1 MRLSHSVVLLLL
13 TLLLAACGRS
23 GHLAR
28 IETLPVAEM
37 YDIAHTAL
45 QRGNHDRAIRY
56 HQRLIARFPF
66 GTFTEQAHLE
76 LAYAQYRA
84 RRPDQAISTID
95 RFLRTYPTHPDA
107 DYAQYLRGLVNFER
121 EASFVGRYVNL
132 DPAQR
137 DQSSTRQS
145 FSDFSRLLRDYPES
159 IYTADARQRMIFL
172 RNALARHEIL
182 IARYYLR
189 RGAFVAAVNRSKHVL
204 ENYQQ
209 APDSG
214 DALAIMIQSYQQLG
228 EQELADDTRRVLE
241 LNFPEHPFLEGEPA
255 VRPKPMWR
263 RLVPFG

>member
-1 MRLSHSVVLLLL
+1 MRLSRSILLLL
-13 TLLLAACGRS
+13 LILLLAACGRS

-45 QRGNHDRAIRY
+45 QRGNYDRAIRY

-66 GTFTEQAHLE
+66 GTFTEQAQLE
-76 LAYAQYRA
+76 LAYAQYRS

-95 RFLRTYPTHPDA
+95 RFLRTYPTHHNA
-107 DYAQYLRGLVNFER
+107 DYAQYLRGLVNFDR

-137 DQSSTRQS
+137 DQAATRQA

-159 IYTADARQRMIFL
+159 VYTADARQRMVFL

-228 EQELADDTRRVLE
+228 EEELAEDTRRVLE
-241 LNFPEHPFLEGEPA
+241 ANFPEHPFLQGEPA
-255 VRPKPMWR
+255 VRPKPVWR